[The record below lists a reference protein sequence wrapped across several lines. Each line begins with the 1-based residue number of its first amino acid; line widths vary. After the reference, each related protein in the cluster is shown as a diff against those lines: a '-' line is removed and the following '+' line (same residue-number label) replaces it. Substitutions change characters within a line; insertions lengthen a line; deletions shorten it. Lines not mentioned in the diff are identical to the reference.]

1 MNISLIPNKGVGAVV
16 LSNCDNVSAEEVS
29 KMLLSNYIYKKRV
42 QNTVEL
48 KVLFNRI
55 VGKYSS
61 YNNNTSVCIRMVNKK
76 IELVFDYM
84 PIKKTYLL
92 FPVKYNISYLTM
104 LAKSDNDYFSKNIF
118 KYYLKKDNFE
128 FNQYLFFK
136 IK

>member
-1 MNISLIPNKGVGAVV
+1 MGYN
-16 LSNCDNVSAEEVS
+16 
-29 KMLLSNYIYKKRV
+29 
-42 QNTVEL
+42 
-48 KVLFNRI
+48 
-55 VGKYSS
+55 
-61 YNNNTSVCIRMVNKK
+61 NNNTSVCIRMVSKK

-118 KYYLKKDNFE
+118 KYYLKKDYFE